1 MQVLYLGDALKVV
14 EVSPEGD
21 EGTPVLLVLK
31 RVEEE
36 EVEVAERRER
46 PVVSAVGHCP
56 MGYRPSESA
65 VQTLKS
71 VQSVLFSRQNHP
83 LKLLP
88 AGRATSLTCCLTIEF
103 SYSQAAKKAGSVIFG
118 TKTQSSFAT
127 ITERQARQ
135 LCPVIRG

>member
-71 VQSVLFSRQNHP
+71 AIQQTESSIEASTCRQGNIP
-83 LKLLP
+83 DMLP
-88 AGRATSLTCCLTIEF
+88 D
-103 SYSQAAKKAGSVIFG
+103 Y
-118 TKTQSSFAT
+118 
-127 ITERQARQ
+127 
-135 LCPVIRG
+135 